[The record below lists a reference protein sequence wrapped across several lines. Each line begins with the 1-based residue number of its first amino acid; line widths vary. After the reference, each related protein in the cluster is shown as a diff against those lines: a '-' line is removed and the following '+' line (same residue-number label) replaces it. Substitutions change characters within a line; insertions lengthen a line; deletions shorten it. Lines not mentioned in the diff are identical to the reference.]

1 MFETILE
8 WILIGLEIVI
18 AVLFLIVWLTP
29 KETLDEVLKLE
40 GDSNVN

>member
-29 KETLDEVLKLE
+29 KEQLDEVLSVE
-40 GDSNVN
+40 VNDVN